1 MTTLAAPHIVYRNTF
16 LVNRMSCE
24 IGIGPLIEFH
34 SIKCDSL
41 FSYRNFPYVRAY
53 GFIED

>member
-16 LVNRMSCE
+16 LVNRMSRE
-24 IGIGPLIEFH
+24 IGIGPLIEFY
-34 SIKCDSL
+34 SVKCDSL
-41 FSYRNFPYVRAY
+41 FSYRNFPYVRAD